1 VRADDTQG
9 LAGRLVELVDSKKG
23 EEIVALDM
31 RALVSYTDFLIIC
44 TARNE
49 RQAAAITDEVRLR
62 LKNDEGLLPGR
73 VEGEGS
79 AGWVVLDYLDCV
91 LHVFTPDARARYA
104 LEELWHEA
112 PRLGPENLAAR
123 SPSRAV
129 SA

>member
-1 VRADDTQG
+1 VREHDAQR
-9 LAGRLVELVDSKKG
+9 LAGRLVELVDAKKG

-31 RALVSYTDFLIIC
+31 RDLVSYTDVLVIC

-91 LHVFTPDARARYA
+91 LHVFTAEARERYQ
-104 LEELWHEA
+104 LEDLWRE
-112 PRLGPENLAAR
+112 AAR
-123 SPSRAV
+123 LELDLDAPEASEAA